1 MLSSGIELLTPET
14 VEPFSIPKAI
24 IPLIPLIPLL
34 PLISV
39 LYQYSYNKDLQ
50 TFLAHSVVP
59 DLFK

>member
-24 IPLIPLIPLL
+24 IPLIPLIPL
-34 PLISV
+34 ISA
-39 LYQYSYNKDLQ
+39 LYQYSCNKDLQ